1 MVQAGY
7 GTVASARRSIE
18 RADLKTLALVR
29 VSIAVAQTLAV
40 MLTTRFPREPLLLAS
55 LGATSL
61 VFAVATLVLL
71 ERIRRNTSL
80 DDAVFFR
87 QILIDIL
94 ALTYLLSLSG
104 GPSNPFHDLYVLPV
118 TMAAATLPVAYVW
131 RTAGVAL
138 ACYTFLEFVH
148 LPLPA
153 EPFVSEFLRVGEL
166 SDHMLL
172 AILLAYFVVRMSQGL
187 RERDRLL
194 AEAHEREIRAGCA
207 ITLGSVAAGAAHELA
222 SPLSTI
228 STVVE
233 ELREESGQR
242 PDIRASLELLQA
254 SLRACLL
261 CLRDLRSCGDAWM
274 RGGDVVTADRF
285 LAEVTK
291 RFRELR
297 PLVYVKHAVTCSP
310 PGPPIVPDLA
320 LQQAIINLL
329 NNAAS
334 ASPFDITLTASWDA
348 ESLHVQVTDKGEGI
362 SPELAERLGRV
373 FVTTRPPE
381 TGNGIGL
388 FLTNVTV
395 SRLGGTLRL
404 YNAEGGGAVA
414 EIDVPLASLRR
425 QEAFDGQPKKFT
437 EPLEARIVAR

>member
-1 MVQAGY
+1 LLQPGQ
-7 GTVASARRSIE
+7 GTVASALRSLE

-29 VSIAVAQTLAV
+29 ISTALAQTLAV
-40 MLTTRFPREPLLLAS
+40 MLATRFPGELLLLVL

-61 VFAVATLVLL
+61 VFAIASLVLL
-71 ERIRRNTSL
+71 ERIRRNTTL
-80 DDAVFFR
+80 EDGVFFR

-94 ALTYLLSLSG
+94 VLTYLLSLSG
-104 GPSNPFHDLYVLPV
+104 GPSNPFHDLYVVPV

-131 RTAGVAL
+131 RTAGVAI
-138 ACYTFLEFVH
+138 ACYVLLEFVH

-166 SDHMLL
+166 SDHVLL

-222 SPLSTI
+222 TPLSTI
-228 STVVE
+228 STVIE
-233 ELREESGQR
+233 ELREE
-242 PDIRASLELLQA
+242 RAERDVRNSLELLQA
-254 SLRACLL
+254 SLHACLL
-261 CLRDLRSCGDAWM
+261 CLSDLRSCGDAWM
-274 RGGDVVTADRF
+274 RGGEIVPADRF

-297 PLVYVKHAVTCSP
+297 PHVYVKQVFRRSV
-310 PGPPIVPDLA
+310 PGPSIVPDLA

-334 ASPFDITLTASWDA
+334 VSPFDITLTASWDL
-348 ESLHVQVTDKGEGI
+348 ESLHVQVADKGDGI
-362 SPELAERLGRV
+362 SPELAQRLGRV
-373 FVTTRPPE
+373 FVTTKPPE

-404 YNAEGGGAVA
+404 YNADDGGAIA
-414 EIDVPLASLRR
+414 EIHVPLASLQR
-425 QEAFDGQPKKFT
+425 QETTDGHLKQFS
-437 EPLEARIVAR
+437 EPIEARIAAR